1 MTTHSSRISLQT
13 IRNLTRKDPRP
24 RISMMNLR
32 TVTSTMFIRMRRF
45 GVVFLA
51 LLLMLLFGPYV
62 YRRCLSAGGNL
73 QQGRPFHVLSPGAMA
88 SFVTQGA
95 TDIHLLSYFVVEKN
109 QTVKPSYALN
119 LQFLSK
125 AGTVY
130 DERTVRLAI
139 TADENGQLLPD
150 GAQLSLLRLVPVN
163 VPLGATM
170 LQVTSPD
177 GRTLLYANQLVQNRG
192 SQQSVIERSGRPIS
206 WFQSDELQGIDLYS
220 WITLPS
226 LDKLPIIKLPLLA
239 QVEEEAVEEAP
250 LQHAELRV
258 GPQRALVF
266 NVRGPGK
273 LTLSLESDGD
283 AAGQFLLQHYGPRG
297 SGEQQLE
304 RGMVSLNL
312 PRGPSSVILR
322 PKNGGAAT
330 VHVETQKL
338 HTLGRSDEHLEAA
351 GRLGSGWHLA
361 AEKPLRFGFEGSEG
375 KLGPVRITA
384 HALDAKTPGAL
395 TWRCLDA
402 QDREL
407 KSGELA
413 LPKTWDSFTALMEKG
428 VPVDFGA
435 EGKTFILPPPNTTA
449 IEFLAPSAIINVETL
464 LEAQAQPDLL
474 PPFDEPLGPSLR
486 WHDVPVRTPRWLML
500 RPLVSQGDRRELYAA
515 LLRVPR
521 IEPIGPLPQGPW
533 IPVVPM
539 DAKKTSQILERTEH
553 PSATQ
558 DVETLISTGQET
570 AILLDE
576 TGKNA
581 RRVSV
586 TCEIP
591 GQLGGELMLWVDGRH
606 VATAPISMSNV
617 RLRANARSGVHRIRV
632 DGISVGGGRCV
643 VAARPALGDLT
654 VRRTVYQ
661 LPAQKGLTV
670 LYRPSGK
677 APYRLHYAIYSAN
690 GTTRDL
696 PLHVTVDGGEPRRR
710 VGSSPTFTIANT
722 TQRLK
727 FASGA
732 FTFSGPEAGKTLDA
746 VAISAVQLGEDLP
759 RKSHRIKLRP
769 LSSGQYW
776 ARFWIEGRHGRLD
789 TQSFIVTDATMQREV
804 IE

>member
-1 MTTHSSRISLQT
+1 MTTNSPRISLQT

-24 RISMMNLR
+24 RISMMTLG
-32 TVTSTMFIRMRRF
+32 TVTSTMFIRMRRL
-45 GVVFLA
+45 GVMFLA
-51 LLLMLLFGPYV
+51 LLLMLTFGPYI
-62 YRRCLSAGGNL
+62 YRKCVSAGSNL

-95 TDIHLLSYFVVEKN
+95 TDIHLLSYFVVEKD
-109 QTVKPSYALN
+109 QAVKPSYALN
-119 LQFLSK
+119 LAFLSK

-130 DERTVRLAI
+130 DERTVKLAV
-139 TADENGQLLPD
+139 TADDNGQLLPD
-150 GAQLSLLRLVPVN
+150 GGQLSQLRLVPIN
-163 VPLGATM
+163 VPLGATI

-192 SQQSVIERSGRPIS
+192 SQQAVIERSGRPVS
-206 WFQSDELQGIDLYS
+206 WFRSDELEGIDLYS

-226 LDKLPIIKLPLLA
+226 LDKLPIIKLPLLT
-239 QVEEEAVEEAP
+239 QVEEEAVDDAP

-297 SGEQQLE
+297 AGEQELE

-322 PKNGGAAT
+322 PKNGVAAT

-351 GRLGSGWHLA
+351 GRLGSGWQLA
-361 AEKPLRFGFEGSEG
+361 AEKPLRFGFTGSEG
-375 KLGPVRITA
+375 KLGPLRLTA
-384 HALDAKTPGAL
+384 HALDAKAPGTL

-407 KSGELA
+407 RSGEMA
-413 LPKTWDSFTALMEKG
+413 LPEAWDPFTALMEKG
-428 VPVDFGA
+428 VPTDFGA
-435 EGKTFILPPPNTTA
+435 EGKIFVLPPPNTTA
-449 IEFLAPSAIINVETL
+449 IELSAPRAVINVETL

-474 PPFDEPLGPSLR
+474 PPFDEPLGPTLR

-500 RPLVSQGDRRELYAA
+500 RPLVSQGERRELYAA

-533 IPVVPM
+533 VPVVPI
-539 DAKKTSQILERTEH
+539 DAKKTTQILERTEH

-558 DVETLISTGQET
+558 DIETLIPTGQET
-570 AILLDE
+570 AILLPDQ
-576 TGKNA
+576 GKYA

-586 TCEIP
+586 TCEVP
-591 GQLGGELMLWVDGRH
+591 GQLGGELMLSVDGRQ
-606 VATAPISMSNV
+606 VAKAPISMSSV
-617 RLRANARSGVHRIRV
+617 RLQANAKSGVHRIRV
-632 DGISVGGGRCV
+632 DGISVGGGRCM
-643 VAARPALGDLT
+643 VAARPALGALT
-654 VRRTVYQ
+654 VRRSVYQ

-677 APYRLHYAIYSAN
+677 APQRLHYAIYSAS
-690 GTTRDL
+690 GTARDL
-696 PLHVTVDGGEPRRR
+696 PLAVTVDGGEPRRR
-710 VGSSPTFTIANT
+710 VGSSATFTIANT
-722 TQRLK
+722 TQRLH
-727 FASGA
+727 FAAGA
-732 FTFSGPEAGKTLDA
+732 FAFSGPEAGKALDA
-746 VAISAVQLGEDLP
+746 VAIAAVQLGDDLP

-769 LSSGQYW
+769 LASGQYW
-776 ARFWIEGRHGRLD
+776 ARFWVEGRRGRPD
-789 TQSFIVTDATMQREV
+789 TQTFIVTDATMQREV